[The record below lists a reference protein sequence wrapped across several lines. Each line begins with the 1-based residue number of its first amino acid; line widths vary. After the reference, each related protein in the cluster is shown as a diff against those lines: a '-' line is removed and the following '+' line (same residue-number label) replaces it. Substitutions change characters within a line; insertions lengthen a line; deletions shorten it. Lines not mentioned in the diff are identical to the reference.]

1 MFLLHRRKSTGSHP
15 PRMLVSGRIRVR
27 RKDRA
32 VWNGKNTRGKMMSL
46 LSFPKVACLT
56 YPSSHRTNTK
66 LLKDK
71 EMPFSSSS
79 TEFFQTL
86 PMQFKSSCPHW
97 DNTTLVKGKW
107 SPFIL
112 AKWITAKLFSF
123 LWPFPKS
130 PCYSLKHYWY
140 RHFHQKRKTT
150 KNHFQCLL
158 KGWERFS
165 GQILHTNRTIIW
177 APLKHTFP
185 SLIG

>member
-1 MFLLHRRKSTGSHP
+1 MWPQSWTISLLWLCLMFLLHRQKSTGSHP

-32 VWNGKNTRGKMMSL
+32 VWNGKNTRGKMIWL

-56 YPSSHRTNTK
+56 YPSSQRTNTK

-71 EMPFSSSS
+71 GMPFSSSS
-79 TEFFQTL
+79 IEFFQTL

-97 DNTTLVKGKW
+97 DNTTLVKGKFSLKLKW

-130 PCYSLKHYWY
+130 PRHSLKHYWY
-140 RHFHQKRKTT
+140 QHLPPEKE
-150 KNHFQCLL
+150 N
-158 KGWERFS
+158 
-165 GQILHTNRTIIW
+165 N
-177 APLKHTFP
+177 
-185 SLIG
+185 